1 MRNKV
6 FKKFTKKK
14 KTNELW
20 NVFHVNFKVIDK
32 I

>member
-6 FKKFTKKK
+6 FKKFTKKE
-14 KTNELW
+14 TNELW
-20 NVFHVNFKVIDK
+20 NVFHVNVKVIDK

>member
-1 MRNKV
+1 MKNKIL
-6 FKKFTKKK
+6 KKSQK

-20 NVFHVNFKVIDK
+20 NVFHLNVKIIDK